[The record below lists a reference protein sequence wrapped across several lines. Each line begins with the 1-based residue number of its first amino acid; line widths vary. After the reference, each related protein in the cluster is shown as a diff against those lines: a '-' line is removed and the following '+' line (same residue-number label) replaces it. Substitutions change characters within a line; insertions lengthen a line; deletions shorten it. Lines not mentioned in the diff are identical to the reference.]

1 MIVVAAVGA
10 ALLLF
15 APACSPPQAQQAP
28 FTLPAPSFPDIVEL
42 AGEEPAEA
50 LSALEARQAGR
61 TSIESDVLRAR
72 LLGAVGRHAESA
84 RAWRAV
90 GAAEPALEVY
100 ARRAAVSAHVAAG
113 EIDAAREALAPLM
126 SGDAPAEH
134 TDLALDVATALRVAG
149 RHDEARAL
157 YRAVVGARATGSRAE
172 SARLGLAESLA
183 ATGDTAQALA
193 ELRRVRLA
201 FGNFEAYDAAKRAE
215 ARITKAAS
223 QSVPALTTGEYA
235 TMIDRLLARS
245 RYEEAIALYEEQL
258 KTEDRSTAA
267 RIEAAVI
274 DTLYR
279 ARENSKA
286 RERIREFRRR
296 WPNSSYD
303 DELTVLEFR
312 IAIREARTGDVR
324 RLGYAIMRGRVAGVE
339 TGEARGIGRLVGSY
353 LVAVGRVT
361 EGLSVF
367 REMFRSARSSSEQE
381 DLLWR
386 AGIAAVRAGQ
396 LDRAESNLQ
405 GLIARRVGPETTRIA
420 RFWLGDIEAKRG
432 NTAAARAIWTTLADE
447 HPLDYYGLRAADRL
461 GRTDRLSGA
470 LSPPDLTADDDT
482 LAAPELRAARVLSA
496 AGLEADAAAFARQA
510 AERFPD
516 DLGIAYE
523 AARASAAAGEYRAA
537 HSLMA
542 RRFPAYMTRGG
553 RDLPPEFLRLF
564 WPMAFEEH
572 VVEAGERAGLDPRIM
587 LSIARRESRF
597 DPGVRSVVGAVGLFQ
612 FMPYTAEE
620 LAGSAGLSDVS
631 EEALK
636 TPAASARLAAAYLK
650 GLLRQFD
657 GELAP
662 AAAAYNAGEDL
673 VAHWWKAHK
682 AAGVDLFVEMI
693 PYSETRGYVREV
705 VGNYEAYKALYPTPP
720 AR

>member
-1 MIVVAAVGA
+1 MYLAALS

-15 APACSPPQAQQAP
+15 APACSPQQAQQAP
-28 FTLPAPSFPDIVEL
+28 PFTLPAASFPDIVEL
-42 AGEEPAEA
+42 AADKPADA
-50 LSALEARQAGR
+50 LAALEAREAGR
-61 TSIESDVLRAR
+61 PSIESDVLRAR
-72 LLGAVGRHAESA
+72 LLGAVKRHAESA

-100 ARRAAVSAHVAAG
+100 ARRAAVSAHLAAG
-113 EIDAAREALAPLM
+113 ELDAARELLAGLM
-126 SGDAPAEH
+126 SGDSAPEH

-149 RHDEARAL
+149 RHDEARAH
-157 YRAVVGARATGSRAE
+157 YGSVIDARATGSRAE

-183 ATGDTAQALA
+183 TTGDTAAALA
-193 ELRRVRLA
+193 ELRRVRLG

-215 ARITKAAS
+215 ARLARAAS
-223 QSVPALTTGEYA
+223 QPVPAVTAGEYA

-245 RYEEAIALYEEQL
+245 RYDEAIALYEAWKRTDPASAPRL
-258 KTEDRSTAA
+258 
-267 RIEAAVI
+267 EAAII
-274 DTLYR
+274 DSLYR

-286 RERIREFRRR
+286 RARIREFRKQ

-303 DELTVLEFR
+303 DELTVLDFR
-312 IAIREARTGDVR
+312 IAIREARTADVR
-324 RLGYAIMRGRVAGVE
+324 RLGYAIMRGRVAGVDAR
-339 TGEARGIGRLVGSY
+339 EARGIGRLVGSY
-353 LVAVGRVT
+353 MVAIGRVT
-361 EGLSVF
+361 EGLAIF

-396 LDRAESNLQ
+396 LDRAEGNLQ
-405 GLIARRVGPETTRIA
+405 GLVARRVGPETARIA

-432 NTAAARAIWTTLADE
+432 NAAAARAIWTALADE
-447 HPLDYYGLRAADRL
+447 HPLDYYGLRAAERL
-461 GRTDRLSGA
+461 GRADRLSGS
-470 LSPPDLTADDDT
+470 LPRPDLTADDET
-482 LAAPELRAARVLSA
+482 LEAPELRAARVLSA

-572 VVEAGERAGLDPRIM
+572 VVAAGERAELDPRIM
-587 LSIARRESRF
+587 LAIARRESRF

-612 FMPYTAEE
+612 FMPYTADE
-620 LAGSAGLSDVS
+620 LAGPAGLSDVS
-631 EEALK
+631 EDALK
-636 TPAASARLAAAYLK
+636 TPAASARLAATYLK

-673 VAHWWKAHK
+673 VAHWWKAHR

-693 PYSETRGYVREV
+693 PYAETRGYVREV
-705 VGNYEAYKALYPTPP
+705 VGNYEAYRALY
-720 AR
+720 RN